1 MPPAQSSDLKFEI
14 GHVLFID
21 IVGDSKLLNT
31 EQSEHI
37 QKLREI
43 VNPVRWRTGW
53 KRPAHSTLLWLD
65 PDFRSASE

>member
-1 MPPAQSSDLKFEI
+1 MPPEQSSDLKFEI

>member
-1 MPPAQSSDLKFEI
+1 MPSEQSSDFKFEI
-14 GHVLFID
+14 PHVLFID
-21 IVGDSKLLNT
+21 IVGYSKLLIT
-31 EQSEHI
+31 EQSEQS

-65 PDFRSASE
+65 PDFRSVSE